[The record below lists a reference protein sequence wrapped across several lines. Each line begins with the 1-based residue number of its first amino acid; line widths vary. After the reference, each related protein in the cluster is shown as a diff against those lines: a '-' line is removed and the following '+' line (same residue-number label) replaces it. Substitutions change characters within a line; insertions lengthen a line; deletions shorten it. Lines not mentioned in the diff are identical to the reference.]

1 MRRIETVDE
10 FRQVRRGLT
19 GSLGLVP
26 TMGYLH
32 EGHLELVRRAR
43 AANDFVAVSIFVNPA
58 QFGPREDFARY
69 PRNLERDL
77 ALLAREQVDLVWTP
91 PVEQVYPP
99 GYSTY
104 VVVEGLA
111 DRLEGASRPG
121 HFRGVAT
128 VVCKLFT
135 VIEPNQAYF
144 GQKDA
149 QQVLV
154 LRRMARDLDLPVEIV
169 VCPTIREPD
178 GLAMSSRNIYL
189 TPQQRAAAP
198 AIYQGLQ
205 AAAARYTEGERGA
218 ENLRARVR
226 DVIAATGQFEL
237 EYVSVADVE
246 TLAEL
251 EQITDRALVS
261 LAARL
266 GTTRLID
273 NIVLG
278 PDGAVDSLL

>member
-10 FRQVRRGLT
+10 VRRLRRSLT

-26 TMGYLH
+26 TMGFLH
-32 EGHLELVRRAR
+32 RGHLDLVRQAR
-43 AANDFVAVSIFVNPA
+43 AAHDLVAVSIFVNPT

-69 PRNLERDL
+69 PRDLERDL
-77 ALLAREQVDLVWTP
+77 ALLAHEQVDLVWTP
-91 PVEQVYPP
+91 PVEEVYPP
-99 GYSTY
+99 GYSSY
-104 VVVEGLA
+104 VVVEGLT
-111 DRLEGASRPG
+111 DRLEGAARPG

-135 VIEPNQAYF
+135 VIEPDQAYF

-154 LRRMARDLDLPVEIV
+154 IRRMTRDLNLPVELV

-178 GLAMSSRNIYL
+178 GLALSSRNIFL
-189 TPQQRAAAP
+189 DPAERRAAP
-198 AIYQGLQ
+198 AIYQGLS
-205 AAAARYTEGERGA
+205 AAAAQYGAGERQA
-218 ENLRARVR
+218 EILRALVR
-226 DVIAATGQFEL
+226 SAIESAGLFQI
-237 EYVSVADVE
+237 EYISVADPE
-246 TLAEL
+246 TLIEL
-251 EQITDRALVS
+251 DVVSGRALIS

-278 PDGAVDSLL
+278 PDGAIDSVL

>member
-10 FRQVRRGLT
+10 VRRLRRGLT

-26 TMGYLH
+26 TMGFLH
-32 EGHLELVRRAR
+32 RGHLDLVRQAR
-43 AANDFVAVSIFVNPA
+43 AAHDLVAVSIFVNPT

-69 PRNLERDL
+69 PRDLERDL
-77 ALLAREQVDLVWTP
+77 ALLAHEQVDLVWTP
-91 PVEQVYPP
+91 PVEEVYPP
-99 GYSTY
+99 GYSSY
-104 VVVEGLA
+104 VVVEGLT
-111 DRLEGASRPG
+111 DRLEGAARPG

-135 VIEPNQAYF
+135 VIEPDQAYF

-154 LRRMARDLDLPVEIV
+154 IRRMTRDLNLPVELV

-178 GLAMSSRNIYL
+178 GLALSSRNIFL
-189 TPQQRAAAP
+189 DPAERRAAP
-198 AIYQGLQ
+198 AIYQGLS
-205 AAAARYTEGERGA
+205 AAAAQYGAGERQA
-218 ENLRARVR
+218 EILRALVR
-226 DVIAATGQFEL
+226 SAIESAGLFQI
-237 EYVSVADVE
+237 EYISVADPE
-246 TLAEL
+246 TLIEL
-251 EQITDRALVS
+251 DVVSGRALIS

-278 PDGAVDSLL
+278 PDGAIDSVL